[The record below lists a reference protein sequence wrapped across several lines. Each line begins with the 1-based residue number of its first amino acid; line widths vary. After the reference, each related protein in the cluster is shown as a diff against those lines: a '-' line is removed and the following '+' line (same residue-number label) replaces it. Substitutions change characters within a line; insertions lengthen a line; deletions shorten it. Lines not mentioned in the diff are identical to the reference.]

1 MREANRHCSLN
12 RFITLAPVTAAYL
25 GSGRLVFPSLAFVLP
40 WTACIRLAVQN
51 APAGVDTVSTLVS
64 ASHFTP
70 ACPLL
75 LLSIADFTAGLVDYN
90 PDRRLRSEIL
100 PWEECVSN
108 GGGREGFPAV
118 WAIAIFWFASTV
130 PLLQSVMIFFPLL
143 MCQWQVFW
151 VFLCSLVWLPNAM
164 PPFVLRSLGSFYLH
178 ILFVAIIFR
187 GYHLQQPRVPAWRP
201 RPQARQSAPQPTST
215 IPALPWACDVSILS
229 CSRANNLFG
238 FGVQVTPQR
247 FCSSR
252 LHFTIAPVCV
262 QETPPTLRAGA
273 FSEFSAACAVNG
285 CPRTPEAT

>member
-1 MREANRHCSLN
+1 MRCAEVSPLAQLASCPPPHGFQSLLAESGMREANRHRSLN

-164 PPFVLRSLGSFYLH
+164 PPLCAALSRQLLFAHSLRGDNFSW
-178 ILFVAIIFR
+178 I
-187 GYHLQQPRVPAWRP
+187 PPPA
-201 RPQARQSAPQPTST
+201 AEGACLETST
-215 IPALPWACDVSILS
+215 A
-229 CSRANNLFG
+229 
-238 FGVQVTPQR
+238 
-247 FCSSR
+247 SSP
-252 LHFTIAPVCV
+252 IC
-262 QETPPTLRAGA
+262 
-273 FSEFSAACAVNG
+273 SAAYIHHSSLALG
-285 CPRTPEAT
+285 M

>member
-1 MREANRHCSLN
+1 MGHLVLAGIYSPRGLAFCLFAFIPCPQEMCRGFASCATRFLPSASRIPISARREWNARGNRHRSLN

-164 PPFVLRSLGSFYLH
+164 PPPLCCAL
-178 ILFVAIIFR
+178 
-187 GYHLQQPRVPAWRP
+187 
-201 RPQARQSAPQPTST
+201 SATF
-215 IPALPWACDVSILS
+215 IC
-229 CSRANNLFG
+229 
-238 FGVQVTPQR
+238 
-247 FCSSR
+247 
-252 LHFTIAPVCV
+252 
-262 QETPPTLRAGA
+262 A
-273 FSEFSAACAVNG
+273 FSSW
-285 CPRTPEAT
+285 R